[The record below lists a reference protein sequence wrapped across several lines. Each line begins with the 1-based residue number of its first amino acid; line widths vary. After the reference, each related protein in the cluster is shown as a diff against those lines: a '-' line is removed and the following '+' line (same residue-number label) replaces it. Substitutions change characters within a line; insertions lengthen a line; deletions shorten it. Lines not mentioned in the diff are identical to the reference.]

1 MITLIIIIIIIL
13 LLLSWRL
20 FNGWYNPKM
29 NSKGNETTVINCNL
43 TRTDSWNSVSVTPTL
58 YTFCDSVAEKK
69 YWKRTDFITSLEWAL
84 KCSVFGNTHKRS
96 GPSRHIG
103 VENVPWRSHSLSR
116 APRSGSGERTVDI
129 LQYESEL
136 QNYFPWSSWCSARSC
151 DSQFMNVS
159 NVWHLLKNYLEQWH
173 MGESLWVIFC
183 ENNRTRK
190 RRTAHLL

>member
-1 MITLIIIIIIIL
+1 
-13 LLLSWRL
+13 
-20 FNGWYNPKM
+20 M
-29 NSKGNETTVINCNL
+29 NNKGNETTVINCNL
-43 TRTDSWNSVSVTPTL
+43 TRTDSWKFSLSDPNTL
-58 YTFCDSVAEKK
+58 YFLWFSRREEVLKKNRLHHFSRMSSEMFSVREHPQTLRAKQTHRC
-69 YWKRTDFITSLEWAL
+69 WKRS
-84 KCSVFGNTHKRS
+84 
-96 GPSRHIG
+96 
-103 VENVPWRSHSLSR
+103 VENSHSLCR

-190 RRTAHLL
+190 RRTSHLL